1 MKNTI
6 IIDAKN
12 SCSCDLVS
20 IVDDGTNSLFLE
32 IHADVSENPILEID
46 GADVEIYKNVF
57 LYEIDSSY
65 WVGTGTLQ
73 FRIVDY
79 MHTGDYFNISKID
92 DLTGNVY
99 LTQVDNFNYELI
111 VSKPNKTGVPIA
123 NDKDLGVVMGG
134 SNVGIRSNGQ
144 MYVDEKG
151 MEKITN
157 SEIDGI
163 CNSDSASMLGLY
175 PISDSEIDSICV

>member
-12 SCSCDLVS
+12 NCSCDLVS

-32 IHADVSENPILEID
+32 IHADISENPILEI
-46 GADVEIYKNVF
+46 GGLDVEIDKNIF

-65 WVGTGTLQ
+65 WVGMGMLQ
-73 FRIVDY
+73 FRIIDY
-79 MHTGDYFNISKID
+79 MHTGNYFNISKID

-99 LTQVDNFNYELI
+99 LTQVDNFDYELI

-123 NDKDLGVVMGG
+123 NDKELGVVMGG

-151 MEKITN
+151 MERVTN
-157 SEIDGI
+157 SEIDDI
-163 CNSDSASMLGLY
+163 CNIETASELGLY
-175 PISDSEIDSICV
+175 PISDEEIDSICV